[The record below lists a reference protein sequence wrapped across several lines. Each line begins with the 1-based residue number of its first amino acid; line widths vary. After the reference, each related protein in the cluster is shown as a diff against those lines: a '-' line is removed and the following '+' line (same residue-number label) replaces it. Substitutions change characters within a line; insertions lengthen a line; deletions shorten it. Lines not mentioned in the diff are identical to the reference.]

1 MAAEIGVTRE
11 IVILRKKGCHLC
23 EAVEDQVRS
32 IIAIETSLTV
42 VDIEEDSMLRD
53 MYWLRIPVVR
63 VEGQD
68 VFEAKM
74 MDLNGEWKER
84 LAHLLK

>member
-1 MAAEIGVTRE
+1 M
-11 IVILRKKGCHLC
+11 ILRKKGCHLC